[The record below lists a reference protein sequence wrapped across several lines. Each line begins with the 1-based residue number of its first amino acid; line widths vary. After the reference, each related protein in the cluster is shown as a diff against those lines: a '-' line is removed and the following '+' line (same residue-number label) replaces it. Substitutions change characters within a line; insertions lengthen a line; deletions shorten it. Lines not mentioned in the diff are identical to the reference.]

1 MIPGTNLIKGEKQFP
16 TGLDCRGH
24 GPHPGNR
31 RPGASPRPGVRLE
44 AGCAPLTELLAKARE
59 PGIKRHLRN
68 GTYSQD
74 T

>member
-1 MIPGTNLIKGEKQFP
+1 MFPGTNLIKGEKQFP

-44 AGCAPLTELLAKARE
+44 AGCAPLTGTAGQGKGAWHQASSQ
-59 PGIKRHLRN
+59 KWHL
-68 GTYSQD
+68 
-74 T
+74 